1 MTIIIAATNR
11 NDVSWSSRAVSLP
24 GPELVA
30 GAESMRDLV
39 AGVSAT
45 IAPGS

>member
-24 GPELVA
+24 GAEVVA
-30 GAESMRDLV
+30 GVRVMRDLV
-39 AGVSAT
+39 AGVTAT
-45 IAPGS
+45 IAPGL